1 MDIGQYTV
9 IEAHDRSDILYSLR
23 AAEVSVA
30 HHLVI
35 IVCRIGLKPQR
46 LGHIA
51 VPYGGTPPKDMT
63 GDCLAPYALSKAVL
77 TTT

>member
-51 VPYGGTPPKDMT
+51 VPYGGIV
-63 GDCLAPYALSKAVL
+63 AVL
-77 TTT
+77 ASQDYGVYNMRRSGVVGR

>member
-9 IEAHDRSDILYSLR
+9 IETHDRSDIFYSLR

-51 VPYGGTPPKDMT
+51 VPYGGIV
-63 GDCLAPYALSKAVL
+63 AVL
-77 TTT
+77 ASQGYGVYNMRRSGVVGR